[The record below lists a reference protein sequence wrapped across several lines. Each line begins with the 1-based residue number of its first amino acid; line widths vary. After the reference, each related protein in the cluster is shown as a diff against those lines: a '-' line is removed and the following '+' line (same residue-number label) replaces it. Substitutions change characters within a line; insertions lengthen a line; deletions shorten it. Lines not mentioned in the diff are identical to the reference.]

1 MSVSR
6 CIPVWQ
12 GSEIKDRLRAMD
24 VNALSPVDAWK
35 ALEELKKLA
44 EGKRESS

>member
-1 MSVSR
+1 
-6 CIPVWQ
+6 
-12 GSEIKDRLRAMD
+12 MD